1 MGCQSSAFGP
11 GTEVLKSDKLYLF
24 VEHLDALDAEE
35 TAGKS
40 RQTACPLG
48 VGIDRGS
55 IRCKKGLGL

>member
-1 MGCQSSAFGP
+1 MPVLSIWAWHRSI
-11 GTEVLKSDKLYLF
+11 EVKLYLS

-48 VGIDRGS
+48 VGIDRGN